1 MSGTTATI
9 EDTAKHYAYRGLC
22 DARDAYSN
30 EVWRCCNEIDRI
42 RSSAADEEIQDAAIM
57 QIQARIEVLNSLIDG
72 LDTSIARDHSGD
84 AEFDAESRY
93 EQQREAQMLGQVPT
107 CPPAHLL
114 DGY

>member
-1 MSGTTATI
+1 
-9 EDTAKHYAYRGLC
+9 
-22 DARDAYSN
+22 
-30 EVWRCCNEIDRI
+30 
-42 RSSAADEEIQDAAIM
+42 M

-93 EQQREAQMLGQVPT
+93 EQQREAQMLGQV
-107 CPPAHLL
+107 